1 MKTAISIPDPIF
13 KSVEQMAKRL
23 GLSRSQLFTQ
33 AAMVF
38 VEEHSAKDV
47 TKALDRIYGEE
58 PAVLETG
65 FKSIQSK
72 SIKKASSW

>member
-1 MKTAISIPDPIF
+1 
-13 KSVEQMAKRL
+13 
-23 GLSRSQLFTQ
+23 
-33 AAMVF
+33 MVF

-72 SIKKASSW
+72 SIKRSNTW